1 MGFYAAIT
9 FPGVLMKTKDTPI
22 TSTLED
28 YLATI
33 FRLVQKNGEARS
45 NAIAD
50 NLDVSRSS
58 VTTALKS
65 LAARE
70 LIEYRPY
77 NPITLTPSGWEL
89 GKRIAHRNMILQD
102 FFGRVLQL
110 PAEEA
115 EATACRVEH
124 AVTDDVVLQL
134 GRFILFLKESG
145 CDIENWQ
152 EKFIFPKNHSS
163 ELS

>member
-1 MGFYAAIT
+1 MI
-9 FPGVLMKTKDTPI
+9 TKDTPL

-33 FRLVQKNGEARS
+33 FRLVQKNGDARS

-50 NLDVSRSS
+50 DLGVTRSS

-65 LAARE
+65 LSARE
-70 LIEYRPY
+70 LIEYTPY
-77 NPITLTPSGWEL
+77 SPITLTPSGWEL
-89 GKRIAHRNMILQD
+89 GKRITHRNLILRD

-110 PAEEA
+110 PEEEA

-134 GRFILFLKESG
+134 GRFILYLKESG
-145 CDIENWQ
+145 CDIDSWQ
-152 EKFIFPKNHSS
+152 EKFTLPENHASKSS
-163 ELS
+163 

>member
-1 MGFYAAIT
+1 
-9 FPGVLMKTKDTPI
+9 MKKNETPL

-33 FRLVQKNGEARS
+33 FRLVQKSGEARS
-45 NAIAD
+45 NAIAEE
-50 NLDVSRSS
+50 LSVTRSS

-65 LAARE
+65 LASRE
-70 LIEYRPY
+70 LIEYTPY

-110 PAEEA
+110 DPQVAVE
-115 EATACRVEH
+115 TACRVEH
-124 AVTDDVVLQL
+124 AVSDDVVLEL
-134 GRFILFLKESG
+134 GRFILYLKESG
-145 CDIENWQ
+145 CDIETWR
-152 EKFIFPKNHSS
+152 EKFILPKDHTSR
-163 ELS
+163 